1 MGGGGFQTGLLH
13 WEPPQQWLRWIR
25 AALSPPLLQ
34 GPHHTSPQ
42 ECRRS
47 LAPGLARSPGSAC
60 PHPAAKPSSSHQGEH
75 ICQLLLPV
83 LFSEPLPATPAR
95 LTRVTSAPCKPL
107 TSRGLKATGRSVF
120 PGHSPGLV
128 ETSNLWATGCTREGL
143 KAPSWPPNAP
153 SQLSPE
159 PPQQPG
165 QLRPVG
171 RGLLGGRSH
180 QIPLGWAA
188 QPSPLP
194 VFQEDGSW
202 APASLCSAPSGLV
215 LQPASCPCSLRQ
227 KRAEAS
233 EPLHQPVHSEPQ
245 PPLPALSCSG
255 RTVQCQQDR
264 PSPLSSGT
272 KGQSPWGGGGVG
284 PEPAGE
290 GRLLDQ
296 PCGGLGG
303 WAWPAQG

>member
-1 MGGGGFQTGLLH
+1 MPVPTPLPSSAPATRVSTSVNFCFQCCFQSHSL
-13 WEPPQQWLRWIR
+13 PPQ
-25 AALSPPLLQ
+25 
-34 GPHHTSPQ
+34 
-42 ECRRS
+42 
-47 LAPGLARSPGSAC
+47 PGS
-60 PHPAAKPSSSHQGEH
+60 PESP
-75 ICQLLLPV
+75 LPRAN
-83 LFSEPLPATPAR
+83 PLPAGVSRPLGAVYFQVTR
-95 LTRVTSAPCKPL
+95 LGWWRHPTSGPRAAHVKA
-107 TSRGLKATGRSVF
+107 SKHHRGLQM
-120 PGHSPGLV
+120 
-128 ETSNLWATGCTREGL
+128 
-143 KAPSWPPNAP
+143 PPP
-153 SQLSPE
+153 KLSPE

-194 VFQEDGSW
+194 VVQEDGSW

-215 LQPASCPCSLRQ
+215 LQPDSCPCSLRQ

-233 EPLHQPVHSEPQ
+233 EPLHQPVHSEPR

-264 PSPLSSGT
+264 RSPLSSGT

-296 PCGGLGG
+296 PCGDLRG